1 MKKYLLAALMLALPF
16 TVAQQAKAAEMTTA
30 QVEQVVRDLLD
41 REPELIIKAA
51 QNAQAKE
58 QQKQLEAAS
67 VGIKDATKDLYQSKS
82 PATGA
87 SVKDADITIVEFYDY
102 NCGYCKKAQA
112 TVKQLLAAD
121 KKVRFVFKEFPILGP
136 TSLTGSQYA
145 IAAGK
150 QGKFVEFHDK
160 LMESH
165 DPVTEDE
172 LTKFGTELKLDVAKL
187 KADANSAETKA
198 TIDTDLALGRKVG
211 VQGTPGFVIGEKLY
225 PGAMDLAMM
234 QKIVADA
241 RAAKK

>member
-1 MKKYLLAALMLALPF
+1 MKQYLLAAALMLALPF
-16 TVAQQAKAAEMTTA
+16 APLAAHAEMTKA
-30 QVEQVVRDLLD
+30 DVEQTVRDLLD
-41 REPELIIKAA
+41 REPEIIIKAA

-82 PATGA
+82 PTSGAT
-87 SVKDADITIVEFYDY
+87 VKDADITVVEFYDY

-112 TVKQLLAAD
+112 TVKQLLATD

-136 TSLTGSQYA
+136 TSLTGAQYA
-145 IAAGK
+145 VAAGK

-172 LTKFGTELKLDVAKL
+172 LLKFADDLKLNKDKL
-187 KADANSAETKA
+187 KADAASADIKA
-198 TIDTDLALGRKVG
+198 IIDADLALGRKVG
-211 VQGTPGFVIGEKLY
+211 VQGTPGFVIGDKLY

-234 QKIVADA
+234 QKVVADA
-241 RAAKK
+241 RTAKK

>member
-1 MKKYLLAALMLALPF
+1 MKKYLLAAALFVAMPF
-16 TVAQQAKAAEMTTA
+16 MAPPAHAEMTKA
-30 QVEQVVRDLLD
+30 EVEQTVRDLLD

-67 VGIKDATKDLYQSKS
+67 VGIKDSGRDLYQSKS

-87 SVKDADITIVEFYDY
+87 SVKDADVTIVEFYDY

-121 KKVRFVFKEFPILGP
+121 KKVRVVFKEFPILGP
-136 TSLTGSQYA
+136 TSLTGAQYA
-145 IAAGK
+145 MAAGK
-150 QGKFVEFHDK
+150 QGKFVEFHNK

-172 LTKFGTELKLDVAKL
+172 LAKFGADLKLDAAKL

-198 TIDTDLALGRKVG
+198 AIDADLALGRKVG
-211 VQGTPGFVIGEKLY
+211 VQGTPGFVIGDKLY

-234 QKIVADA
+234 QKVVAEA